1 MVMHVQA
8 NNLLLK
14 FRAKDTAYG
23 VTRNTIKALANE
35 LDVTETQV
43 IHIALSKFAQDHL
56 PSYAPDEGALSFKQL
71 AALRKDAA
79 AHLPSGKTISK
90 TSLFS

>member
-1 MVMHVQA
+1 MQAQA

-14 FRAKDTAYG
+14 FRTKDTAYG
-23 VTRNTIKALANE
+23 VTRSTIKALADE

-56 PSYAPDEGALSFKQL
+56 PAYEPDDGALSAKQI

-79 AHLPSGKTISK
+79 AHLPKGKTLSK
-90 TSLFS
+90 TTLFS